1 MDQKSAPTS
10 EKNGI
15 RPDKQRGHPRRHA
28 GFNDR
33 WDHMSKA
40 EQAECGR
47 NKRDV
52 WTIPVQPFGL
62 AHFATFPPKLVE
74 PCILA
79 GSRRGDLVLDPFMG
93 AGTTGLVALWH
104 GRRFAGIE
112 LNPEYVE
119 MARRR
124 ITEGATMEMV
134 QAAPVDDK
142 GPLFAEGDK

>member
-1 MDQKSAPTS
+1 M
-10 EKNGI
+10 
-15 RPDKQRGHPRRHA
+15 
-28 GFNDR
+28 R
-33 WDHMSKA
+33 WDKA
-40 EQAECGR
+40 EAAGTAPALR

-104 GRRFAGIE
+104 GRRFTGIE